1 MNKRYALALITI
13 LAGMITPAMGK
24 DNGGTPLFTAQQAA
38 AGKSLFAAKCAQCHG
53 EALQGGTA
61 GALAGPAYAATWS
74 YDEFQGDWAQPTV
87 DDLDYII
94 RATMPKDNP
103 GTLTPGEYTEVLSYI
118 LQQNGYPS
126 GTTPLRAGSPRMKQA
141 RLRFGIAPELASAPP
156 PLRIQGE
163 PTAVPRDSGP
173 TQAELNRAASSTRD
187 WLYVTHDY
195 SGTRYVPLDQINVK
209 NAARLR
215 PVCVNQ
221 LGGVSNFQ
229 SGPIVYQGTMYVTTD
244 RDTVALDAVNCRL
257 KWRYSWLPH
266 AAEAWRNSR
275 GIALKDGYLVRGTPD
290 GYLLALNA
298 KTGALVWAVK
308 AADAR
313 LGEAFTMPPL
323 IYEDL
328 VVIGPAGSE
337 NAVSGWVG
345 AFRLR
350 DGTPVWKFNTVP
362 GAVPEGSETWRNPN
376 KIKLGGGAL
385 WTPLS
390 FDAENGEL
398 FVAVGNPAPDFAAN
412 LRPGDNL
419 YTNSVVVL
427 DIHTGKL
434 LWYKQTLANDA
445 HDWDMSQVSPLFQE
459 KINGRDT
466 RLVATVGKDG
476 ILRTIDRDSHEVVYA
491 TPVTTIKNADVPLTT
506 EGVLACPGS
515 FGGVEWNGPALN
527 RKLNMLYIN
536 AVDWCYKFTLADTI
550 RHIPGRVYL
559 GGTIQAM
566 PESQGW
572 LTAVDA
578 SSGKVKWKYRSKR
591 PMVGAVTTTSGGVVF
606 TGELTGDF
614 LVLNARD
621 GKDLYR
627 FNTGAGIGGGVVTY
641 SEAGKQYVAVMSG
654 KPSRFWINEIVG
666 APTVFLFALP

>member
-1 MNKRYALALITI
+1 MNKWSTLALTAI
-13 LAGMITPAMGK
+13 LAGTVIPVIAHDDSSM
-24 DNGGTPLFTAQQAA
+24 PLYTAQQAA
-38 AGKSLFAAKCAQCHG
+38 AGKILYAAKCAQCHG
-53 EALQGGTA
+53 ETLQGGAA
-61 GALAGPAYAATWS
+61 GALAGPAFAATWS

-94 RATMPKDNP
+94 RATMPKGTP
-103 GTLTPGEYTEVLSYI
+103 GTLTPGEYTEVLSYV
-118 LQQNGYPS
+118 LQQNGYAS
-126 GTTPLRAGSPRMKQA
+126 GATPLQAGSPRMKQA
-141 RLRFGIAPELASAPP
+141 SLRFGVAPELATAAA
-156 PLRIQGE
+156 PLRIQGD
-163 PTAVPRDSGP
+163 PAAVPKGGGP
-173 TQAELNRAASSTRD
+173 TQEELNRAASSTRD

-195 SGTRYVPLDQINVK
+195 SGARYVDLEQINGQ
-209 NAARLR
+209 NAAQLR
-215 PVCVNQ
+215 PVCINQ
-221 LGGVSNFQ
+221 LGGLSNFQ
-229 SGPIVYQGTMYVTTD
+229 TGPIVYQGTMYITTD
-244 RDTVALDAVNCRL
+244 RDTVALDAVNCRP
-257 KWRYSWLPH
+257 KWRYSWVPR

-275 GIALKDGYLVRGTPD
+275 GVAIKDGFLVRGTPD

-298 KTGALVWAVK
+298 ATGALVWAVK

-345 AFRLR
+345 AFRLQ
-350 DGTPVWKFNTVP
+350 DGATVWKFNTVP
-362 GAVPEGSETWRNPN
+362 GAVAEGSETWGNPN
-376 KIKLGGGAL
+376 GIKLGGGAL

-390 FDAENGEL
+390 FDVDKGEL
-398 FVAVGNPAPDFAAN
+398 FVAAGNPAPDFAAN

-445 HDWDMSQVSPLFQE
+445 HDWDMSQVSPLFQA

-476 ILRTIDRDSHEVVYA
+476 ILRAIDRDNREVVYA
-491 TPVTTIKNADVPLTT
+491 TPVTTIRNATAPITR
-506 EGVLACPGS
+506 EGVVVCPGS

-527 RKLNMLYIN
+527 RKLNMLYVN
-536 AVDWCYKFTLADTI
+536 AVDWCYKFMLADTV

-559 GGTIQAM
+559 GGTIEAM

-572 LTAVDA
+572 LTAIDTA
-578 SSGKVKWKYRSKR
+578 TGKVKWRYRSKR

-621 GKDLYR
+621 GKELYR
-627 FNTGAGIGGGVVTY
+627 FNTGGGIGGGVITY
-641 SEAGKQYVAVMSG
+641 EEGGKQYVAVMSG
-654 KPSRFWINEIVG
+654 KPSRFWINEIAG
-666 APTVFLFALP
+666 APTVLLFALP